1 MDNEKTS
8 TNNQPTNDLINKREN
23 RFSIVSSFF
32 AFSEKLASSSYLK
45 WVVMA
50 FLPVMI
56 LLKYPVDNLDYDLW
70 WQMAL
75 GKYYLTHHTLVIDH
89 SIFSWTPTYPG
100 WIYNTCLGSIIIYLI
115 YSLMGGFGLWIFQWL
130 IFLGIFLAFYLFLG
144 LIRQRLDVT
153 GLTLIGAV
161 AIACSLACRFYKP
174 ELFSTLL
181 FCWTV
186 FIYFCVKITRRKL
199 LFYLYPFIFAF
210 WVNLH
215 GGFFLGGCFLA
226 CICIGEFLNRIF
238 FPQESFTI
246 NELIHLG
253 IACVLSGAA
262 TLLNPYG
269 VNYLLSIYN
278 ASMSESYTLN
288 SKYIQAYVSL
298 WPYFKDIKNINV
310 SFFRMGQVA
319 LIMAIMMFFLLS
331 LFLYE
336 LIKKRS
342 CDFAFLILT
351 IVMYWG
357 SMRAVRAVYTFPLV
371 FFFLFFYL
379 LHRLK
384 LKSIPAIATIMSLLI
399 FILFF
404 VNISYFTFRYGAE
417 NKWFGAG
424 LESFA
429 PVKEVAF
436 LKKYRLEGPIFNDYI
451 IGGYLLWALY
461 PDYKVFI
468 DPRHVPYYKQV
479 APDYWEFTSK
489 PVTPEAIQ
497 RFTEKYPF
505 KIAIIHYRELPLIFD
520 FLKAGWRLLYFEKN
534 AAILIHKS
542 LLPKIPPE
550 IRLVDLGPQRFRDV
564 KNPEVLLNVFS
575 LYVNLYPQASRVIY
589 DIYKK
594 NVSDY
599 YKPKTEHLE
608 VMDNDMRQKALCLQ
622 TTANGKSLR
631 AQQVGEKSL
640 RR

>member
-1 MDNEKTS
+1 MIMDKEKTIE
-8 TNNQPTNDLINKREN
+8 NNQPTNDLINKRVN

-32 AFSEKLASSSYLK
+32 TFSEKLATSRYLK

-50 FLPVMI
+50 LLPVMI
-56 LLKYPVDNLDYDLW
+56 LLKYPVDNSDYDLW

-75 GKYYLTHHTLVIDH
+75 GKYYLTHHTLVINH

-100 WIYNTCLGSIIIYLI
+100 WIYNTCLGSIVFYLI

-153 GLTLIGAV
+153 GLTIIAAV
-161 AIACSLACRFYKP
+161 AIACWLACRFYKP

-181 FCWTV
+181 FCWIV
-186 FIYFCVKITRRKL
+186 LIYFCVKITRRKF

-226 CICIGEFLNRIF
+226 CICIGEFLNRII
-238 FPQESFTI
+238 FPRESFTI

-278 ASMSESYTLN
+278 ASMSESYTLS
-288 SKYIQAYVSL
+288 SKYIQAYISL
-298 WPYFKDIKNINV
+298 WPYFKDIKNIDI

-319 LIMAIMMFFLLS
+319 LIMAIMMFFLMS

-342 CDFAFLILT
+342 CDFAFLILSVFT
-351 IVMYWG
+351 YWG
-357 SMRAVRAVYTFPLV
+357 SMRAARAVYIFPIV

-384 LKSIPAIATIMSLLI
+384 LKSFTARATILSLLI
-399 FILFF
+399 FVLLF
-404 VNISYFTFRYGAE
+404 VNVSYFTIRYGAD

-436 LKKYRLEGPIFNDYI
+436 LKKYRLEGPIFNDYV

-479 APDYWEFTSK
+479 APDYWEFTGKSE
-489 PVTPEAIQ
+489 TPEAIE

-520 FLKAGWRLLYFEKN
+520 FLKAGWQLLYFEQN

-550 IRLVDLGPQRFRDV
+550 IRLVDLGPMRFKDV

-608 VMDNDMRQKALCLQ
+608 IMDNDIRQAEQAMPSNFHL
-622 TTANGKSLR
+622 
-631 AQQVGEKSL
+631 
-640 RR
+640 